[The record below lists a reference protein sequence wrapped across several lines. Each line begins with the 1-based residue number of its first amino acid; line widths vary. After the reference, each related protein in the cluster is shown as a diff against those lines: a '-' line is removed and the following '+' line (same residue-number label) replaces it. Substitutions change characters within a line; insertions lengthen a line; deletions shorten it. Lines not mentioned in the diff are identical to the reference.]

1 MTEHGRIPPVSSQR
15 KLLSHP
21 SAWAAPVVIVV
32 AICAVMSLLYLGGS
46 VNPNLHVKDFPV
58 AVVNQDTGTTLA
70 DGTELRVGETAAE
83 AVVSGVDP
91 EQFDVQ
97 RLTLEEAKSRM
108 DRGELYGAIVF
119 PADLSADLVEYAGAA
134 ARDEALSQPAVEV
147 LTNPRIGSAAVT
159 TVTRLGESALS
170 NVDTQVGQQL
180 EGLAQRINA
189 AQASST
195 GSSAGELSG
204 LAVTA
209 LEGPLDIKVTAY
221 RPLPDGTGAGISAF
235 YYVLLLVLAGFT
247 GSMTAGTLIDSRLG
261 FTFTEVGPRY
271 MLLPHSGIS
280 RRATLIFKW
289 AVMALIALS
298 VSALYLA
305 VSQLL
310 DMPIEHP
317 VLLWAFG
324 AAAIFSVATLAQAIQ
339 AAAGSLGMIVNLFI
353 FIILAMPS
361 AGAAIPLEML
371 PSFLRWLA
379 TFEPMHQL
387 YLGTRSILYF
397 DATAESGLA
406 RGLTATAVF
415 AAIGLLIGL
424 VSTTIYDRKGLNR
437 RVPGSVAA
445 TRPVD

>member
-1 MTEHGRIPPVSSQR
+1 MTEHGHAPSNSSQR

-46 VNPNLHVKDFPV
+46 VNPSLHIKDFPV
-58 AVVNQDTGTTLA
+58 AVVNQDAGTSLA
-70 DGTELRVGETAAE
+70 DGTELQVGETAAE

-119 PADLSADLVEYAGAA
+119 PADLSADLVEYAGVT
-134 ARDEALSQPAVEV
+134 ARGEAISQPAVEV
-147 LTNPRIGSAAVT
+147 LTNPRIGSAATT
-159 TVTRLGESALS
+159 TVTRLGESALR

-180 EGLAQRINA
+180 EGLAQRLNA
-189 AQASST
+189 TQAPST
-195 GSSAGELSG
+195 GGPAELSG
-204 LAVTA
+204 LATAA
-209 LEGPLDIKVTAY
+209 LEAPLDIQVGAY

-261 FTFTEVGPRY
+261 FTITEVGPRY

-289 AVMALIALS
+289 AVMAVIALS
-298 VSALYLA
+298 VSAVYLA
-305 VSQLL
+305 ISQFL

-361 AGAAIPLEML
+361 AGATIPLEML
-371 PSFLRWLA
+371 PNFYRWLA

-406 RGLTATAVF
+406 RGLIATAVF
-415 AAIGLLIGL
+415 AAIGLLVGL
-424 VSTTIYDRKGLNR
+424 VATTIYDRKGLNR
-437 RVPGSVAA
+437 RVPSSVAA